1 MQLTNEQKKIVECDL
16 NKNKILKVVAFA
28 GTGKTSTLVEYAKT
42 RPQTR
47 FLYVAFNKSVQLEA
61 ASKFPKN
68 VTCKTAHSLAWPGFG
83 SKHRDRMT
91 ANFKANTVK
100 EALGLKDYE
109 AAKFTIDT
117 LTNYLISDAPKV
129 STRHIPFVTRQR
141 YRYSDHRDMPDFVDL
156 ANRLGR
162 LMCEGTDDRIGML
175 HDGYLKLYQLSK
187 PALPYDVILLDE
199 AQDINPV
206 IADIVLS
213 QPAARIVVGDS
224 HQQIYSFRG
233 AHDVMNRVR
242 ANKTLYLTHSFRFD
256 KNIARVANM
265 ILHIF
270 KGEKKK
276 VVGLKQK
283 SSSSFLDGYTIL
295 ARTNAAVFSEAARLY
310 RLKKLCFVGG
320 IDGYRMNQIV
330 DVFHLYDGQ
339 AGKINDPYIK
349 GFSGYTGLKDFA
361 KSVEDWE
368 ITSVCKV
375 VEEYGRRIPGLVK
388 DIGRAAVSAKKADIL
403 LSTVHKAKGLE
414 WPNVHITSDFPDLVE
429 DDEFIDTLDPDEFNL
444 IYVAVTRSMGGLR
457 FDKDSSIKRFILEA
471 KKLV

>member
-1 MQLTNEQKKIVECDL
+1 MKLTDEQKKIVQCDL
-16 NKNKILKVVAFA
+16 GKDQILKVVAFA
-28 GTGKTSTLVEYAKT
+28 GTGKTTTLVEYAKA

-61 ASKFPKN
+61 ASTFPKN

-83 SKHRDRMT
+83 SKHRNRLIT
-91 ANFKANTVK
+91 GFKANTVK
-100 EALGLKDYE
+100 DALGLGDYE

-117 LTNYLISDAPKV
+117 LTNYLISDAPKM
-129 STRHIPFVTRQR
+129 SSQHISVIARQR
-141 YRYSDHRDMPDFVDL
+141 YKYSDHDTQDFVDS

-162 LMCEGTDDRIGML
+162 LMCDGTDDRIGML
-175 HDGYLKLYQLSK
+175 HDGYLKLYQLSG
-187 PALPYDVILLDE
+187 PALPFDVILLDE

-206 IADIVLS
+206 IADIVLR

-233 AHDVMNRVR
+233 ACDVMNQIV
-242 ANKTLYLTHSFRFD
+242 ADKTLYLTQSFRFGN
-256 KNIARVANM
+256 NIARVANL

-276 VVGLKQK
+276 VVGLKRK
-283 SSSSFLDGYTIL
+283 KPSTFLDGYTTL

-310 RLKKLCFVGG
+310 RLKKISFVGG
-320 IDGYRMNQIV
+320 IEGYRMNQVV

-339 AGKINDPYIK
+339 AGRISDPCIK
-349 GFSGYTGLKDFA
+349 GFHGYGQLKDFA

-375 VEEYGRRIPGLVK
+375 VEEYGKKIPGLVK
-388 DIGRAAVSAKKADIL
+388 EIGKAAVDATEADIL

-414 WPNVHITSDFPDLVE
+414 WANVHITSDFPDLIE
-429 DDEFIDTLDPDEFNL
+429 DDEFVDTLDPDEFNL

-457 FDKDSSIKRFILEA
+457 FDKDSSIRKFILEA